1 MNAIRTQPGQGRDQ
15 TGVPLAMTPEP
26 PLRPM
31 RVLRLPDLEH
41 KVGLKKT
48 QIYGLMAAGQF
59 PAAIKLTVR
68 VSGWLEHEIDDWIQ
82 VRAAHRTTRP
92 ADADE

>member
-1 MNAIRTQPGQGRDQ
+1 MSAVSKLPVGAE
-15 TGVPLAMTPEP
+15 PAMTPEP

-31 RVLRLPDLEH
+31 RVLRLPDLER

-48 QIYGLMAAGQF
+48 QIYGLMASGEF
-59 PAAIKLTVR
+59 PAAIKLTTR
-68 VSGWLEHEIDDWIQ
+68 VSGWLEHEVDDWILL
-82 VRAAHRTTRP
+82 RASHRTTRP